1 MCVLIY
7 SSVFINASCV
17 EVAQPSQSSPALSP
31 PCRRGEGPS
40 SVSVPKAE
48 HPSSLSLP
56 SSGRCSSQSCHHS
69 CIFWVASP
77 AGRSWKVSVCLQ
89 SLFGTAFVGA
99 KLRIDCVCCVQLCWV
114 PVFGAVPQGM
124 QEICYMG
131 TNYCRI
137 RQTKWSITTAV
148 FVPFS
153 FFFLFLLMRPNI
165 PS

>member
-1 MCVLIY
+1 M
-7 SSVFINASCV
+7 
-17 EVAQPSQSSPALSP
+17 PAVWRWHSHPKAALP
-31 PCRRGEGPS
+31 ADRGEGPS
-40 SVSVPKAE
+40 SVSLLKAE

-69 CIFWVASP
+69 CVFWAASP
-77 AGRSWKVSVCLQ
+77 AGRSLKVSIFLQ
-89 SLFGTAFVGA
+89 ILFGTALAGA
-99 KLRIDCVCCVQLCWV
+99 KLRIDSVCCVQLCWV

-148 FVPFS
+148 FIPFS
-153 FFFLFLLMRPNI
+153 FFFNFYFNEA
-165 PS
+165 